1 MLKTLIKCGLVLV
14 LGLVSVP
21 YGLDLLYQSKPTP
34 TVVYSNSSNT
44 LFIKGFI
51 ANDNPVF
58 KMFSAEI
65 TDMQALSVQLLGMIK
80 AGKQRIFISINSP
93 GGVLHLGEIFVSLMK
108 DAQSI
113 GVKFTCIV
121 NGEVMSMAT
130 IIFTECD
137 ERFATVGSVIMWHS
151 IAQSV
156 NKRLNVFSA
165 QDLADKFNSLNKIYW
180 HNTRLHF
187 YPWYFNKHFKQ
198 ESVLTV
204 TEVQANSFMYLKVIR
219 EHIVQ

>member
-65 TDMQALSVQLLGMIK
+65 TDM
-80 AGKQRIFISINSP
+80 
-93 GGVLHLGEIFVSLMK
+93 
-108 DAQSI
+108 
-113 GVKFTCIV
+113 
-121 NGEVMSMAT
+121 
-130 IIFTECD
+130 
-137 ERFATVGSVIMWHS
+137 
-151 IAQSV
+151 
-156 NKRLNVFSA
+156 
-165 QDLADKFNSLNKIYW
+165 
-180 HNTRLHF
+180 
-187 YPWYFNKHFKQ
+187 
-198 ESVLTV
+198 
-204 TEVQANSFMYLKVIR
+204 
-219 EHIVQ
+219 